1 MKSEKISSKELF
13 NAIDQI
19 YEEKGITREY
29 LIDSLK
35 TALKKAYKRD
45 FINTYC
51 LEEREERK
59 KTKEDE
65 LVKDDGN
72 EEKKETK
79 NGYLIPQDIDVEI
92 TDKDIK
98 VFCVKEVV
106 ESFKEKELGVK
117 ISLEEAKA
125 ISKKAKI
132 GDFVKVE
139 VTPKN
144 FGRIAAS
151 TGKQVLIQ
159 KINEAEKNL
168 VYTLY
173 ADKVGQIIVGTV
185 QKTEKYGIIVDLGK
199 GVEALIPTNEQIKTE
214 KLQQHQKVKALVLD
228 VQNETKIASP
238 KITLSRTNENFVRKL
253 FENEVPEI
261 MEGIVE
267 IKDIAREAGSRT
279 KLSVWSNDENVDP
292 VGSLVGKKG
301 MRIQP
306 IIDELNGEKIDVI
319 PYSEDIPSYIIN
331 AISPAPILAIDIND
345 EEKIATVVVPDDALV
360 FAIGAAGQNVRLAAR
375 LTGWKIDIKT
385 ETQIKETVVE

>member
-19 YEEKGITREY
+19 YQEKGITSEY

-35 TALKKAYKRD
+35 SALKIAYKRD
-45 FINTYC
+45 FINTYSAD
-51 LEEREERK
+51 EREERK
-59 KTKEDE
+59 NSREDE
-65 LVKDDGN
+65 LVKPEGS
-72 EEKKETK
+72 EEKKVTK
-79 NGYLIPQDIDVEI
+79 NGYLIPQDIDIDI
-92 TDKDIK
+92 TDQAIK
-98 VFCVKEVV
+98 VYCVKEVV
-106 ESFKEKELGVK
+106 ENVDEKEKGVK
-117 ISLEEAKA
+117 ISLEDAKQ
-125 ISKKAKI
+125 ISKKVKV
-132 GDFVKVE
+132 GDLVKVE
-139 VTPKN
+139 VTPKH

-151 TGKQVLIQ
+151 TGKSVLIQ

-168 VYTLY
+168 VYTQY
-173 ADKVGQIIVGTV
+173 SDKVGQIIVGTV
-185 QKTEKYGIIVDLGK
+185 QKSEKYGVIVDLGK
-199 GVEALIPTNEQIKTE
+199 VEALLPTREQIKTE
-214 KLQQHQKVKALVLD
+214 KLEPHQKVKALVIS
-228 VQNETKIASP
+228 VENQTGVSSP
-238 KITLSRTNENFVRKL
+238 KITLSRKSENFVRKL

-261 MEGIVE
+261 MDGPVE

-279 KLSVWSNDENVDP
+279 KISVWSNDENVDP

-319 PYSEDIPSYIIN
+319 PYSEDVPSYIIN

-360 FAIGAAGQNVRLAAR
+360 FAIGAGGQNVRLAAK

>member
-19 YEEKGITREY
+19 YQERGITKEY
-29 LIDSLK
+29 LMDSLK
-35 TALKKAYKRD
+35 EALKKAYRRD

-51 LEEREERK
+51 LAEREEIK
-59 KTKEDE
+59 KVKESE
-65 LVKDDGN
+65 LVKNDED
-72 EEKKETK
+72 KKETK

-92 TDKDIK
+92 TDQAIK

-106 ESFKEKELGVK
+106 KEVKEKEKGVK
-117 ISLEEAKA
+117 ISLDDAKE
-125 ISKKAKI
+125 ISKKVKI
-132 GDFVKVE
+132 GDMVKVE
-139 VTPKN
+139 VTPKH
-144 FGRIAAS
+144 FGRIAAA
-151 TGKQVLIQ
+151 TGKNVIIQ

-168 VYTLY
+168 VYTQY

-185 QKTEKYGIIVDLGK
+185 QKTAKCGVIVDLGK
-199 GVEALIPTNEQIKTE
+199 VEALIPPQEQIKTE
-214 KLQQHQKVKALVLD
+214 KLQTHQKIKALVIG
-228 VQNETKIASP
+228 VENVSGGAGTS
-238 KITLSRTNENFVRKL
+238 ITLSRKSADFVRRL

-261 MEGIVE
+261 IDGIVE

-319 PYSEDIPSYIIN
+319 PYSDDIPSYIIN

-345 EEKIATVVVPDDALV
+345 EEKIATIVVPDEALV
-360 FAIGAAGQNVRLAAR
+360 YAIGAGGQNVRLAAK

-385 ETQIKETVVE
+385 EKQIQEKVVE